1 MDVEKAHYATTEPSD
16 LTYRVLFNEDLVLEC
31 SQVVK
36 LEEHYDG
43 KDFDA
48 VIYFP
53 PAAVASLEMVRT
65 DLSTHCPIKGDATY
79 WSYRDIT
86 NGIWSY
92 QDPLPQVES
101 IRGHFAFN
109 QGKGFRVAVSS

>member
-1 MDVEKAHYATTEPSD
+1 MGVATAHYARTEPSD
-16 LTYRVLFNEDLVLEC
+16 LTYQVFFNEDLILEC

-43 KDFDA
+43 KDFDP

-53 PAAVASLEMVRT
+53 SAAISALEIVGT
-65 DLSTHCPIKGDATY
+65 EFSTHCPIKGDASY
-79 WSYRDIT
+79 WSYRDAS

-92 QDPLPQVES
+92 QEPLSQVDS

-109 QGKGFRVAVSS
+109 QSKGFRVVVSD